1 MDEYSTVC
9 FLLIGGPK
17 QNVVSLL
24 TLISDAVFMLFHT
37 KALVMLST
45 VAFSTFF

>member
-17 QNVVSLL
+17 QNAVSLL
-24 TLISDAVFMLFHT
+24 TRISVTVFMLFHT
-37 KALVMLST
+37 KASVMLST
-45 VAFSTFF
+45 VAFSTIF